1 MLPLK
6 SLLVITLL
14 LLSSQLALGQKKG
27 KGGYSK
33 SSYTLNKH
41 NFKAPR
47 VGHHKAKTI
56 CPIFENSK
64 YPYQGIGFKVGD
76 PFSFSYKLYPVKHY
90 AFVVDVGSPSSSLY
104 SKLFREEFALKSDE
118 LAPDLEG
125 VEYLSHEIK
134 TDFVLD
140 VKVLYQVDAN
150 KLSKGLQVYGGIGW
164 ELRRTSIEYDYFYQT
179 APDFNE
185 PGTLNTRRL
194 TQGVQLAGGMEYAY
208 FQLPI
213 SAFIEME
220 YYIDMLQQ
228 PGWTQLQGGI
238 GLRYVF

>member
-1 MLPLK
+1 MRPLK
-6 SLLVITLL
+6 SLTILL
-14 LLSSQLALGQKKG
+14 LCLSGSQFVLAQ
-27 KGGYSK
+27 K
-33 SSYTLNKH
+33 SSGRTTKSNYTKNVH
-41 NFKAPR
+41 NFRAPR
-47 VGHHKAKTI
+47 VGHSKAKII

-64 YPYQGIGFKVGD
+64 YPYQGVGFKVGD

-104 SKLFREEFALKSDE
+104 SRLFREEFTLKTDE
-118 LAPDLEG
+118 LTPGLEG

-140 VKVLYQVDAN
+140 AKVLYQLDAD
-150 KLSKGLQVYGGIGW
+150 KLSKGLQVYGGLGW
-164 ELRRTSIEYDYFYQT
+164 ELRRTSIEYDYFYET
-179 APDFNE
+179 APNFNE
-185 PGTLNTRRL
+185 PGTLNTKRL
-194 TQGVQLAGGMEYAY
+194 TQGVQAAVGIEYAY

-220 YYIDMLQQ
+220 YYVDMVQQ

>member
-1 MLPLK
+1 MQPFK
-6 SLLVITLL
+6 SFFILTLF
-14 LLSSQLALGQKKG
+14 LLSSQLLYAQKS

-76 PFSFSYKLYPVKHY
+76 PFSLSYKLYPVKHY
-90 AFVVDVGSPSSSLY
+90 AFVLDVGSPSSSLY
-104 SKLFREEFALKSDE
+104 SKLFREEFTLKTDE
-118 LAPDLEG
+118 LTPDLEG

-134 TDFVLD
+134 SDFVLD
-140 VKVLYQVDAN
+140 AKVLYQLDAD
-150 KLSKGLQVYGGIGW
+150 KLSKGLQVYGGLGW

-179 APDFNE
+179 APNFNE
-185 PGTLNTRRL
+185 PGTLTTKRL
-194 TQGVQLAGGMEYAY
+194 TQGVQAAVGIEYAY

-220 YYIDMLQQ
+220 YYIDMQQQ
-228 PGWTQLQGGI
+228 PGWTHLQGGI